1 MELVQVQ
8 RASSDGWEEARGQYA
23 GGWPGGAGSVPVAAG
38 CFSFPLRPSEG
49 GPQCWSRVLS
59 TNFPGS
65 AEPSSLYVHLRPPRP
80 GEGEVLVP
88 STVQERA

>member
-8 RASSDGWEEARGQYA
+8 RASSDGWEEAHGQYA
-23 GGWPGGAGSVPVAAG
+23 GGWAGGAGSVPVAAG

-49 GPQCWSRVLS
+49 GPQYS
-59 TNFPGS
+59 FPWLCR
-65 AEPSSLYVHLRPPRP
+65 ALVPLRAPEAPRP
-80 GEGEVLVP
+80 GDGGALVP